1 MIKKILVAAA
11 AILAVATVSAQTQT
25 IFANT
30 DYTRATGNTWYSNY
44 ENRVGFTVTPQ
55 GNFGTFDALFIYNVT
70 KQNNESSTK
79 GGEAGWSM
87 GTKVD
92 QVDLTGRVA
101 AGGVAYNY
109 YYVLQGEAKYTLDS
123 DVQPVVQYRFRDGF
137 NADYL
142 AENRFLLGADFK
154 LAKDVGL
161 RIGYTYTAVKGP
173 DLNGL
178 SAAINYGF

>member
-1 MIKKILVAAA
+1 MTAIVLASVSAA
-11 AILAVATVSAQTQT
+11 AQTQT

-30 DYTRATGNTWYSNY
+30 DYTRATGNSWYSNY
-44 ENRVGFTVTPQ
+44 ENRVGFTVTPK
-55 GNFGTFDALFIYNVT
+55 GNYGTFDLLGIYNVT
-70 KQNNESSTK
+70 KTDNDSSSK
-79 GGEAGWSM
+79 GVEAGWSM

-92 QVDLTGRVA
+92 NNIDLSGRVGF
-101 AGGVAYNY
+101 GGVSYDY